1 MTDLCP
7 FDSIVVDHVLW
18 VDGRPVPHGQWEPQ
32 AGLHHG
38 DGFLG
43 AGHPRDTT
51 DVEHPQGGMCHW
63 PTLWYSHGFVRE
75 VILQS
80 CYIRIFGKNMQI
92 KKKKIRIVSKITY
105 MKIIYKCT
113 ATDK

>member
-63 PTLWYSHGFVRE
+63 QTLWYSHGFVRE

-92 KKKKIRIVSKITY
+92 KKKKIRIVSKIIW
-105 MKIIYKCT
+105 K
-113 ATDK
+113 